1 MTSVKKAEQNHNNN
15 NNSRNQVRLIIF
27 VFFSFCNIKMNLYF
41 FVSYVGG
48 GLTGSGA
55 SLARLGL

>member
-15 NNSRNQVRLIIF
+15 RNQVRLIIF
-27 VFFSFCNIKMNLYF
+27 FFFFFFSFCNIKMNLYF

>member
-1 MTSVKKAEQNHNNN
+1 MTSVKKAEQNHNN

-27 VFFSFCNIKMNLYF
+27 VFFSFCNIKMNLYC

>member
-15 NNSRNQVRLIIF
+15 RNQVRLIIF
-27 VFFSFCNIKMNLYF
+27 VFSFCNIKMNLYF